1 MQSTE
6 IEIKGRGLIQ
16 GIAQGE
22 ALVTSQPISF
32 LGGVDP
38 KTGLIIEKGHQLE
51 GSNITKKILIFPNG
65 KGSTVGSYTLFA
77 MAKNGTKPAG
87 IINQKTEPIIAAGC
101 AIANIP
107 LIDNPEINV
116 IKQIKTGDHVI
127 IDSKNGVIKL
137 IKKNNKQ

>member
-1 MQSTE
+1 MQAKE

-38 KTGLIIEKGHQLE
+38 KTGLIIEKGHELE
-51 GSNITKKILIFPNG
+51 GSNVTKKILIFPNG

-87 IINQKTEPIIAAGC
+87 IINRKTEPIIAAGC

-107 LIDNPEINV
+107 LIDNPEIDLL
-116 IKQIKTGDHVI
+116 KQIKTGDFI
-127 IDSKNGVIKL
+127 IINSTNGIIKL
-137 IKKNNKQ
+137 IKKDNK

>member
-38 KTGLIIEKGHQLE
+38 ETGVIIEKGHEIE
-51 GSNITKKILIFPNG
+51 GSNVTKKILIFPNG

-77 MAKNGTKPAG
+77 MAKNGTKPNG
-87 IINQKTEPIIAAGC
+87 IINHKTEPIIAAGC
-101 AIANIP
+101 AIAKIP
-107 LIDNPEINV
+107 LIDNPEIDP
-116 IKQIKTGDHVI
+116 IKKIDTGDFVRINSSDGI
-127 IDSKNGVIKL
+127 IKF
-137 IKKNNKQ
+137 KKKDQ

>member
-1 MQSTE
+1 ME

-16 GIAQGE
+16 GMAQGE

-38 KTGLIIEKGHQLE
+38 ETGVIIEKGHEIE
-51 GSNITKKILIFPNG
+51 GSNITKKILIFPHG

-87 IINQKTEPIIAAGC
+87 IINHKTEPIIAAGC
-101 AIANIP
+101 AIAEIP
-107 LIDNPEINV
+107 LIDNLEIDP
-116 IKQIKTGDHVI
+116 IEQIKTGDFVI
-127 IDSKNGVIKL
+127 INSTDNL
-137 IKKNNKQ
+137 IKFIKMNN

>member
-38 KTGLIIEKGHQLE
+38 ETGVIIEKGHEIE

-87 IINQKTEPIIAAGC
+87 IINHKTEPIIAAGC
-101 AIANIP
+101 VIAKIP
-107 LIDNPEINV
+107 LIDNPEIDP
-116 IKQIKTGDHVI
+116 IKKIDTGDFVRINSSEGI
-127 IDSKNGVIKL
+127 IKFK
-137 IKKNNKQ
+137 KKNHE

>member
-1 MQSTE
+1 MRSME

-16 GIAQGE
+16 GMAQGE

-38 KTGLIIEKGHQLE
+38 ETGVIIEKGHEIE

-87 IINQKTEPIIAAGC
+87 IINHKTEPIIAAGC
-101 AIANIP
+101 AIAEIP
-107 LIDNPEINV
+107 LIDNLEIDP
-116 IKQIKTGDHVI
+116 IEQIKTGDFVI
-127 IDSKNGVIKL
+127 INSTDSL
-137 IKKNNKQ
+137 IKFIKMNN

>member
-6 IEIKGRGLIQ
+6 IEIKGRGLIH

-38 KTGLIIEKGHQLE
+38 KTGLIIEQGHELE
-51 GSNITKKILIFPNG
+51 GSNIAKKILIFPNG

-87 IINQKTEPIIAAGC
+87 IINHKTEPIIAAGC
-101 AIANIP
+101 AIADIP
-107 LIDNPEINV
+107 LIDNPEIDL
-116 IKQIKTGDHVI
+116 IKQIKTGDFVM
-127 IDSKNGVIKL
+127 IDSTDGLIKL
-137 IKKNNKQ
+137 IKKNNK